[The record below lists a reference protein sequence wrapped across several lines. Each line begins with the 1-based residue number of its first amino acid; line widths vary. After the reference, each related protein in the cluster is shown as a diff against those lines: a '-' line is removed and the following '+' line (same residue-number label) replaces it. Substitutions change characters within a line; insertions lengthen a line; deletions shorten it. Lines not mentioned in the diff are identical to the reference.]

1 MSEGRNLGG
10 NYIVDLGL
18 KGRTALVLGG
28 SKGIGRATCRE
39 LAQAGANIAIVAR
52 TQATIDDAVAEM
64 QGLGVRAVG
73 ISADLFDINSYEK
86 VIAACTEKL
95 GAPDIAIYNLDPP
108 PPGGFADVDE
118 EMLAEAFRIVVLNY
132 SRLLRLV
139 LPHMRA
145 QKWGRIV
152 TIGSG
157 TAKQLVRSSLNFGY
171 VLANS
176 TRVAAAAL
184 AKTVAAEVAGD
195 GVTINTIGTGLI
207 ASSQSSAWIHA
218 RAQESGVTD
227 EQFAAGMV
235 SHIPAGRQ
243 GKPEEMAALAAYLCS
258 NRASYTTGET
268 ILCDGGMTNS
278 IL

>member
-1 MSEGRNLGG
+1 M
-10 NYIVDLGL
+10 DLGI

-28 SKGIGRATCRE
+28 SKGIGLATCRE
-39 LAQAGANIAIVAR
+39 LAQAGVNIAIVAR
-52 TQATIDDAVAEM
+52 TQANIDAAVAEM
-64 QGLGVRAVG
+64 QGLGVKAIG
-73 ISADLFDINSYEK
+73 ISADLFDIKSYEK
-86 VIAACTEKL
+86 VLAACTSGL

-108 PPGGFADVDE
+108 PPGSFADVDE
-118 EMLAEAFRIVVLNY
+118 AMLEDAFRIVVLNY
-132 SRLLRLV
+132 SRMLRLV
-139 LPHMRA
+139 LPHMRS
-145 QKWGRIV
+145 QKWGRVV

-157 TAKQLVRSSLNFGY
+157 AAKALVRSSLNFGY

-184 AKTVAAEVAGD
+184 AKTVAAEVAAD

-207 ASSQSSAWIHA
+207 ASGQSSAWIHA
-218 RAQESGVTD
+218 RAAESGISD
-227 EQFAAGMV
+227 ADFAAGMV

-243 GKPEEMAALAAYLCS
+243 GAPEEMAALAVYLCS
-258 NRASYTTGET
+258 ARASYTTGET

>member
-1 MSEGRNLGG
+1 M
-10 NYIVDLGL
+10 DLGL

-39 LAQAGANIAIVAR
+39 LALAGVNIAIVAR
-52 TQATIDDAVAEM
+52 TQVTIDEAVTEM
-64 QGLGVRAVG
+64 RALGVQAIG
-73 ISADLFDINSYEK
+73 ISADLFDIANYAT
-86 VIAACTEKL
+86 VVTACTAQL
-95 GAPDIAIYNLDPP
+95 AAPDIAIYNLDPP
-108 PPGGFADVDE
+108 PPGSFADVDE
-118 EMLAEAFRIVVLNY
+118 DQLAEAFRIVVLNY
-132 SRLLRLV
+132 SRMLRLV
-139 LPHMRA
+139 LPHMQT

-207 ASSQSSAWIHA
+207 ESGQSTGWIQA
-218 RAQESGVTD
+218 RAD
-227 EQFAAGMV
+227 EFGISAADFTAGMV
-235 SHIPAGRQ
+235 SHIPMARKGRPQ
-243 GKPEEMAALAAYLCS
+243 EMAALAAFLCS
-258 NRASYTTGET
+258 DLASYTTGET

>member
-1 MSEGRNLGG
+1 M
-10 NYIVDLGL
+10 DLGL
-18 KGRTALVLGG
+18 TGRNALVLGG

-39 LAQAGANIAIVAR
+39 LALAGCNIAIVAR
-52 TQATIDDAVAEM
+52 SRAPIDETVAEM
-64 QGLGVRAVG
+64 QALGVRAIG
-73 ISADLFDINSYEK
+73 ISADLFDIASYET
-86 VIAACTEKL
+86 VVAACTAQL

-108 PPGGFADVDE
+108 PPGSFAEVDE
-118 EMLAEAFRIVVLNY
+118 ALLAEAFRIVVLNY
-132 SRLLRLV
+132 ARMLRLV

-145 QKWGRIV
+145 QKWGRVV

-157 TAKQLVRSSLNFGY
+157 AAKQLVRSSLNFGY

-184 AKTVAAEVAGD
+184 AKTVAAEVAAD

-207 ASSQSSAWIHA
+207 ESGQSTGWIQA
-218 RAQESGVTD
+218 RADEAGVSAAD
-227 EQFAAGMV
+227 FSAGMV
-235 SHIPAGRQ
+235 AHIPMARKGR
-243 GKPEEMAALAAYLCS
+243 PEEMAALAAYLCS
-258 NRASYTTGET
+258 DRASYTTGET

>member
-1 MSEGRNLGG
+1 M
-10 NYIVDLGL
+10 DLGL
-18 KGRTALVLGG
+18 TGRTALVLGG

-39 LAQAGANIAIVAR
+39 LAGAGVNLAIVAR
-52 TQATIDDAVAEM
+52 TQMTIDDAVAEM
-64 QGLGVRAVG
+64 QALGVRAIG
-73 ISADLFDINSYEK
+73 IPADLFDIGSYARVVE
-86 VIAACTEKL
+86 ACTREL

-108 PPGGFADVDE
+108 PPGTFADVDE
-118 EMLAEAFRIVVLNY
+118 EQLAEAFRIVVLNY

-139 LPHMRA
+139 LPHMRE

-171 VLANS
+171 VLANA

-184 AKTVAAEVAGD
+184 AKTVAAEVAAD

-207 ASSQSSAWIHA
+207 ESGQSTGWIRA
-218 RAQESGVTD
+218 RAQEAGVSD
-227 EQFAAGMV
+227 DAFAAGMLA
-235 SHIPAGRQ
+235 HIPMGRK

-268 ILCDGGMTNS
+268 ILCDGGMSNA

>member
-1 MSEGRNLGG
+1 M
-10 NYIVDLGL
+10 DLGL

-39 LAQAGANIAIVAR
+39 LAQAGANLAIVAR
-52 TQATIDDAVAEM
+52 TQATIDEAVAEM
-64 QGLGVRAVG
+64 REIGVRAIG
-73 ISADLFDINSYEK
+73 ISADLFDIASYER
-86 VIAACTEKL
+86 VVATCTAEL
-95 GAPDIAIYNLDPP
+95 AAPDIAVYNLDPP

-118 EMLAEAFRIVVLNY
+118 EQLAEAFRIVVLNY
-132 SRLLRLV
+132 SRMLRLV

-145 QKWGRIV
+145 QKWGRVV

-157 TAKQLVRSSLNFGY
+157 AAKQLVRSSLNFGY

-176 TRVAAAAL
+176 TRVAASAL
-184 AKTVAAEVAGD
+184 AKTVAAEVAAD

-207 ASSQSSAWIHA
+207 ESGQSTGWIHA
-218 RAQESGVTD
+218 RALEHGISDD
-227 EQFAAGMV
+227 EFAAGMV
-235 SHIPAGRQ
+235 SHIPVGRK
-243 GKPEEMAALAAYLCS
+243 GRPEEMAALAAYLCS
-258 NRASYTTGET
+258 DRASYTTGET